1 MVLILLIIVGTAA
14 PLAARSGQ
22 GVVIGVATSLTSLEG
37 RESLMAAR
45 LAVEEVNRG
54 GGVVVGG
61 RRVELHLATIDLMDA
76 APDRRVEDAV
86 KRLEDFLTARP
97 IQALVVGS

>member
-45 LAVEEVNRG
+45 LAVEKQFSDR
-54 GGVVVGG
+54 
-61 RRVELHLATIDLMDA
+61 AIA
-76 APDRRVEDAV
+76 AQ
-86 KRLEDFLTARP
+86 TM
-97 IQALVVGS
+97 ALYKSLLQ